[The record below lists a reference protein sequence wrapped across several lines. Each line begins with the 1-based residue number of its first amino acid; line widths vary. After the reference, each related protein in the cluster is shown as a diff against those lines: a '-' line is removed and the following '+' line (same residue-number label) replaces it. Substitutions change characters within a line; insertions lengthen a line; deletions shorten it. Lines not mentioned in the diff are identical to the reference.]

1 MSLNTDFSQVTA
13 NYSISDLFTGTVVL
27 ANASNQYGSADR
39 WSVINIAVTASIV
52 DEIDIADS
60 TYFAGTVTI
69 LSGVVTSPLNEWK
82 IANNSFTINVSSFFS
97 TLNRKALNTQ
107 TYTGTVGAAIADILT
122 NYCGLP
128 TALYS
133 VSISNNATLN
143 STVSGNDAY
152 AEIMKL
158 AEVGLC
164 DCFCQIGGQLV
175 IEPWK
180 GFLSSVDVVIPP
192 EAVIAVSKRRSTEKG
207 VTRVMVKGRYTGDHN
222 CGPKSLFQN
231 HTDPSQ
237 VKKDKCYMN
246 GIPEPSSR
254 VVFKNLTADKQDLNN
269 AAFVL
274 SGDLTFD
281 HMNSKE
287 QQNSLAT
294 VFASED
300 ATPSF
305 VEDVGLKT
313 ITSVILSRN
322 TGNASEK
329 GDGVDRHSKGLK
341 KGLSAADKVFARMA
355 GLPPGTV
362 LAPDQ
367 TAESGDSDD
376 RNRLTISVVDTGLIA
391 EFGIIQEDLDNEY
404 IPDGLTAFLIALRR
418 FQTFRMQRNTYQVQ
432 LTFLAGLS
440 INDVV
445 TFELPDGSDTITGRV
460 SALRYNYA
468 ANPTKVVID
477 AEVQSFEELG
487 VTTYTSPNLF
497 VYSECCGI
505 NQSDWVS
512 SGEAYASSGFFL
524 FASGS
529 SVYQPM
535 VLTVG
540 LTYIVTVELT
550 LLDGPGSFKI
560 SQYNNGVLGGST
572 TVTASGSATLTF
584 GPTHYSQRIEFAA
597 LTGDWALT
605 KPRISVSLIG

>member
-1 MSLNTDFSQVTA
+1 MSLNTDFAQVTA
-13 NYSISDLFTGTVVL
+13 NYSLSDLFTGTVTFEN
-27 ANASNQYGSADR
+27 ANNQYGAADR
-39 WSVINIAVTASIV
+39 WSVLNIVVTASII
-52 DEIDIADS
+52 DEINIADS

-82 IANNSFTINVSSFFS
+82 IAHNVFSINVSSFFS

-133 VSISNNATLN
+133 VSISNNVTLN
-143 STVSGNDAY
+143 SIISGNDAY

-180 GFLSSVDVVIPP
+180 GFLSSVDMVIPP
-192 EAVIAVSKRRSTEKG
+192 EAVISVSKRRSTEKG
-207 VTRVMVKGRYTGDHN
+207 VTRVMVKARYTGDHN

-231 HTDPSQ
+231 HTEPTQ

-274 SGDLTFD
+274 SGDLSFD

-294 VFASED
+294 VYASEET
-300 ATPSF
+300 APHF

-322 TGNASEK
+322 TGHDSEK
-329 GDGVDRHSKGLK
+329 GESVDRHGRGLK
-341 KGLSAADKVFARMA
+341 KGLTAADKVFARMA

-376 RNRLTISVVDTGLIA
+376 RNRLTISVVDTGLIS

-404 IPDGLTAFLIALRR
+404 IPDGFTAFLVALRR

-432 LTFLAGLS
+432 LAFLAGLS

-445 TFELPDGSDTITGRV
+445 TFTLPDGSDTITGRV
-460 SALRYNYA
+460 SALKYNYT
-468 ANPTKVVID
+468 PSPVKIVID
-477 AEVQSFEELG
+477 AEIQSFEELG
-487 VTTYTSPNLF
+487 SNAYTSPNLF
-497 VYSECCGI
+497 VYPECCGV
-505 NQSDWVS
+505 NQIDWIS
-512 SGEAYASSGFFL
+512 SGEMYASSGYFL
-524 FASGS
+524 FTGGS

-535 VLTVG
+535 VLTTG
-540 LTYIVTVELT
+540 LTYTVTVELT
-550 LLDGPGSFKI
+550 LLDVSGSFRVA
-560 SQYNNGVLGGST
+560 QYNNGVLGST
-572 TVTASGSATLTF
+572 TTLTASGTATLSF
-584 GPTHYSQRIEFAA
+584 GPSHYSQRIEFAA
-597 LTGDWALT
+597 LTGDWAMT
-605 KPRISVSLIG
+605 KPRISVSLLG